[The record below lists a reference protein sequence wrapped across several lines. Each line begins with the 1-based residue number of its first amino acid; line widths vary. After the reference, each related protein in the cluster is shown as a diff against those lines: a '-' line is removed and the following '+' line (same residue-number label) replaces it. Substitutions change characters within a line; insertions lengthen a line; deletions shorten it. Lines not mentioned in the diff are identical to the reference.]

1 MSDNNPLGWQSREQ
15 VQYSLETNDELKI
28 NLVLDTLSH
37 FNHRELVI
45 VCDLIRMR
53 MKVMIQERKES
64 ENN

>member
-1 MSDNNPLGWQSREQ
+1 MSDKKPLGIESREQ

-45 VCDLIRMR
+45 VKDLIHMR
-53 MKVMIQERKES
+53 IKVLIQERKES